1 MLDPVRPAKL
11 GIMLPLM
18 DKMTGMRSWS
28 ELREMAVRAE
38 EIGFDSIWGAD
49 HFLYKIE
56 GDSLPKG
63 CWEVWSMLCAIAA
76 CTSRVELGT
85 LVLGMGFRNPA
96 LLAKMADTLEEIS
109 NGRLILGIGAGYHKF
124 EYDAFGYPF
133 DYKYSRFEEG
143 LKILHGLLRNGKV
156 DFAGRFSSAREC
168 ELRPR
173 GPRPNGPPI
182 MIGSKGPK
190 MLKLMARYCDS
201 WNGFWDDIQ
210 NSPAGYACVKPRLD
224 SACEAVGRDPATLGR
239 SVTLLVADES
249 SEPWWA
255 SMPFEEDV
263 GQVKPLQ
270 GAPEDIAASLREFAD
285 LGIDTIQLQLDSCTV
300 ENIEKLGPVLE
311 ALR

>member
-210 NSPAGYACVKPRLD
+210 NSPAGYARVKPRLD

-255 SMPFEEDV
+255 SMPFQEDV

-285 LGIDTIQLQLDSCTV
+285 LGIDTIQFQLDSCTV

-311 ALR
+311 AFR